1 LVRSYGTDGEREVRQ
16 RPPLKGRAD
25 ARGAHHRGGK
35 NDVDGFN
42 LGGFDGAPVT
52 GLGQE
57 AAGRSIGGSGVLH
70 LEEETR

>member
-1 LVRSYGTDGEREVRQ
+1 VCGGV
-16 RPPLKGRAD
+16 PLLAV
-25 ARGAHHRGGK
+25 ASGAHRRGGK

-42 LGGFDGAPVT
+42 LSGFDGAPVT

-57 AAGRSIGGSGVLH
+57 AAGRSVGGSGVLH